1 SKMKSLPRLLQ
12 PYYCLRLLS
21 CLPALL
27 YLFKLSESIN
37 HLSDSSASSNNRSI
51 RGQQQIH
58 LSMSFLSDQ
67 LIAIMIPL
75 VGIPLLV
82 SLRLRQI
89 RKTFKVLDLS
99 TETLL
104 ESWFAIL
111 LVYNLGVLI
120 YVRQWNY
127 LTGYLFWLSI
137 SSCMFSKPKYQGP
150 SKLRTVNTKSFSNE
164 VLNRSLESLVGFS
177 ADDML
182 RITPEE
188 LERRSKANKSAS
200 SSNPDKLWIVWP
212 LFDSTYRTRVGFM
225 DVEVLLSR
233 LSLSSSSKDFEILVL
248 DVEGS
253 SELCYELK
261 LWGEDDYSNLSSKHQ
276 SEEKGII
283 LLVFRGGKELR
294 RIPPRP
300 TEHDSDSS
308 DGDCEASKN
317 FKSLGQKPFL
327 WTLEAIRSAIQI

>member
-1 SKMKSLPRLLQ
+1 
-12 PYYCLRLLS
+12 
-21 CLPALL
+21 
-27 YLFKLSESIN
+27 
-37 HLSDSSASSNNRSI
+37 
-51 RGQQQIH
+51 
-58 LSMSFLSDQ
+58 
-67 LIAIMIPL
+67 
-75 VGIPLLV
+75 
-82 SLRLRQI
+82 
-89 RKTFKVLDLS
+89 
-99 TETLL
+99 
-104 ESWFAIL
+104 
-111 LVYNLGVLI
+111 
-120 YVRQWNY
+120 
-127 LTGYLFWLSI
+127 
-137 SSCMFSKPKYQGP
+137 
-150 SKLRTVNTKSFSNE
+150 
-164 VLNRSLESLVGFS
+164 
-177 ADDML
+177 ML

-225 DVEVLLSR
+225 DVEVF
-233 LSLSSSSKDFEILVL
+233 SSSKDFEILVL

-294 RIPPRP
+294 RIPPRS

-317 FKSLGQKPFL
+317 LKSLGQKPFL
-327 WTLEAIRSAIQI
+327 WTLQSDRQSKSK